1 MKIQIFS
8 IGIALV
14 LVFSNCSNFL
24 EEKPDIKMVVPKSLD
39 DAEFL
44 LNDYTTMNTAYPVY
58 GEWSTDQ
65 YYVSPETFD
74 GVMNLDQRNAYTW
87 TDEPYNDVAQWQ
99 RPYKVV
105 YNANQALDIISKLGV
120 ESTTEKAK
128 NLIGIAHFFRA
139 FAFQQVAEVFTPAY
153 QQETASGEMGIPL
166 RLDPGI
172 DAPSI
177 RASLKQSYEQIV
189 SDYKVAAARLPVSE
203 TIKGRPF
210 RASAYAGLA
219 RAYLY
224 MGDYQQAYIYA
235 DSSLQTHSELMDF
248 NTLKATDNLPIP
260 KFNVE
265 VLFAAVSANA
275 GPMSLFN
282 GLVDSILYKSYANND
297 LRKVIYFATN
307 VYPENSYG
315 FKGNYDKANN
325 NLFVGLTTSEMYL
338 VKAEA
343 AVRTGKISE
352 ALLAINTLL
361 KKRQDTNNYVPI
373 TETNSDVLLPLVL
386 HERQKELLFRGR
398 RWSDLKRLNLDARF
412 QKNLTRIVNGVTF
425 TLPFN
430 SRKYAFRLPE
440 PVVSVGKLPQNNR

>member
-1 MKIQIFS
+1 MKIHIFS
-8 IGIALV
+8 IGIAL
-14 LVFSNCSNFL
+14 LLAFSSCSNFL

-65 YYVSPETFD
+65 YDVSPETFD

-87 TDEPYNDVAQWQ
+87 TDEPYNDVVQWQ

-105 YNANQALDIISKLGV
+105 YNANQALDIISKLEA
-120 ESTTEKAK
+120 ESATEKAK
-128 NLIGIAHFFRA
+128 NIVGIAHFFRA
-139 FAFQQVAEVFTPAY
+139 FAFQQVAEVFAPAY
-153 QQETASGEMGIPL
+153 QQETASAEMGIPL
-166 RLDPGI
+166 RLDPAI
-172 DAPSI
+172 DVPST

-189 SDYKVAAARLPVSE
+189 SDYKMAAGRLPLNE
-203 TIKGRPF
+203 AIKGRPF

-219 RAYLY
+219 RAFLY
-224 MGDYQQAYIYA
+224 MGDYQQAYQYA
-235 DSSLQTHSELMDF
+235 DSCLQTQSELMDF

-275 GPMSLFN
+275 GPMSLNN
-282 GLVDSILYKSYANND
+282 GLVDSVLYKSYRSND
-297 LRKVIYFATN
+297 LRKGIFFKKN
-307 VYPENSYG
+307 SYPENSYS

-338 VKAEA
+338 IKAES
-343 AVRTGKISE
+343 AVRIGKISE
-352 ALLAINTLL
+352 ALLAVNTLL
-361 KKRQDTNNYVPI
+361 QKRQDKNNYIPI
-373 TETNSDVLLPLVL
+373 TETNPDVLLPLVL
-386 HERQKELLFRGR
+386 QERQKELLFRGR

-412 QKNLTRIVNGVTF
+412 QKNLTRIVKGVTY
-425 TLPFN
+425 TLPHDI
-430 SRKYAFRLPE
+430 RKYAFRLPE
-440 PVVSVGKLPQNNR
+440 PVVSVGKLPQNHR

>member
-1 MKIQIFS
+1 MKIHNFS
-8 IGIALV
+8 VGIAFL
-14 LVFSNCSNFL
+14 LAFSSCSDFL

-65 YYVSPETFD
+65 YDVSSETFD

-87 TDEPYNDVAQWQ
+87 TDQPYNDVLQWQ

-105 YNANQALDIISKLGV
+105 YNANQALDIISKLGA
-120 ESTTEKAK
+120 ESATEKAK
-128 NLIGIAHFFRA
+128 NIVGIAHFFRA
-139 FAFQQVAEVFTPAY
+139 FAFQQVVEVFAAAY
-153 QQETASGEMGIPL
+153 QQQTASAEMGIPL
-166 RLDPGI
+166 RLDPAI
-172 DAPSI
+172 DVPST

-189 SDYKVAAARLPVSE
+189 SDYKMAAGRLPLNE
-203 TIKGRPF
+203 AIKGRPF

-224 MGDYQQAYIYA
+224 MGDYQQAYQYA
-235 DSSLQTHSELMDF
+235 DSSLQTHRELMDF

-275 GPMSLFN
+275 GPMSLNN
-282 GLVDSILYKSYANND
+282 GLVDSVLYKSYRSND
-297 LRKVIYFATN
+297 LRKGIFFKKN
-307 VYPENSYG
+307 SYPENSYG

-338 VKAEA
+338 IKAES
-343 AVRTGKISE
+343 AVRIGKISE
-352 ALLAINTLL
+352 ALLAVNTLL
-361 KKRQDTNNYVPI
+361 QKRQDKNNYIPI
-373 TETNSDVLLPLVL
+373 TETNPDILLPLL
-386 HERQKELLFRGR
+386 LQERQKELLFRGR
-398 RWSDLKRLNLDARF
+398 RWSDLKRLNLDSRF
-412 QKNLTRIVNGVTF
+412 QKNLIKIVKGVTY
-425 TLPFN
+425 TLPHD

-440 PVVSVGKLPQNNR
+440 PVVSVGKIPQNNR